1 MVILNT
7 VIITVLWTLCA
18 SEPHQVQQLESFQ
31 TAKLGETVVIKCST
45 RSAWN
50 SRAWYKLDT
59 NRSLQLLTTTVNLPE
74 TKAVN
79 HYLVQSSSDETTLT
93 IMNMTAEDVGTYYCG
108 IVEPFYISFGSGTVL
123 KFEGESKLMQSVLQS
138 PDYIRVQPGD
148 SVTLSCS
155 FNTSLCSKD
164 HISVTWIKG
173 SASETISWNNINE
186 VVCDIHSNTEET
198 SCVHNMTLANITST
212 ADGIYLC
219 VVTVC
224 GHMQTGTGTR
234 MLVPDGGLSEFGLSS
249 TVIILTVLNV
259 VFCVAVVVLVWV
271 VYSYRKN
278 QHTED
283 SSPGSSG
290 SNGEQVEGEVLYT
303 GLNVLSWSAPHR
315 SNTVLPRQDTVVYS
329 QVKNQQ
335 D

>member
-1 MVILNT
+1 
-7 VIITVLWTLCA
+7 
-18 SEPHQVQQLESFQ
+18 
-31 TAKLGETVVIKCST
+31 
-45 RSAWN
+45 
-50 SRAWYKLDT
+50 
-59 NRSLQLLTTTVNLPE
+59 
-74 TKAVN
+74 
-79 HYLVQSSSDETTLT
+79 
-93 IMNMTAEDVGTYYCG
+93 MNMTAEDVGTYYCG
-108 IVEPFYISFGSGTVL
+108 ILGSFNAIFGSGTVL

-198 SCVHNMTLANITST
+198 SCVHNMRLANITST

-234 MLVPDGGLSEFGLSS
+234 MHVHGGDVSEASTT
-249 TVIILTVLNV
+249 TVIVLTVLNV
-259 VFCVAVVVLVWV
+259 VFCVTVVVLVWV
-271 VYSYRKN
+271 VYRYRKN
-278 QHTED
+278 QHTE
-283 SSPGSSG
+283 GSCCCG
-290 SNGEQVEGEVLYT
+290 STHVEQTEEEITYARVNEVP
-303 GLNVLSWSAPHR
+303 LSASCRSA
-315 SNTVLPRQDTVVYS
+315 SVTPRQDPVVYS
-329 QVKNQQ
+329 EVKNRQ
-335 D
+335 DQLPKCY

>member
-18 SEPHQVQQLESFQ
+18 SEPHEVQQLESFK
-31 TAKLGETVVIKCST
+31 TAKLGEDVLMKCST
-45 RSAWN
+45 RSVW
-50 SRAWYKLDT
+50 SGRAWYKLNT
-59 NRSLQLLTTTVNLPE
+59 NRSLQLITSTIKLVE
-74 TKAVN
+74 TKVVN
-79 HYLVQSSSDETTLT
+79 RYSVQTSPDETTLT
-93 IMNMTAEDVGTYYCG
+93 IQNMKMEDVGTYYCG
-108 IVEPFYISFGSGTVL
+108 ILRSFNISFGSGTVL

-138 PDYIRVQPGD
+138 PAYIRVQPGD

-198 SCVHNMTLANITST
+198 SCVHNMRLANITST

-234 MLVPDGGLSEFGLSS
+234 MHAVMSLSLAFARLSS
-249 TVIILTVLNV
+249 
-259 VFCVAVVVLVWV
+259 
-271 VYSYRKN
+271 S
-278 QHTED
+278 
-283 SSPGSSG
+283 
-290 SNGEQVEGEVLYT
+290 
-303 GLNVLSWSAPHR
+303 
-315 SNTVLPRQDTVVYS
+315 
-329 QVKNQQ
+329 
-335 D
+335 